1 VTVTFAQGVSR
12 DFDVVIAADGIRSR
26 TRTFIGGDEPRIR
39 ELGLYASY
47 FTIPRSPSDS
57 PSPVSGMGASL
68 ALVGAY
74 VLAGELARHVQPQD
88 AFVAYET
95 RLRPYVTLAQKL
107 PPGVPWLAHPQSRL
121 GIALLHQVLWLA
133 AGPLFR
139 LRKQLAG
146 TSSAAQIDLPDYAL
160 GDSHP

>member
-1 VTVTFAQGVSR
+1 MTVTFAQGVSR

-107 PPGVPWLAHPQSRL
+107 PQAFL
-121 GIALLHQVLWLA
+121 GLRTRSQGSVLRSCTRFF
-133 AGPLFR
+133 GPLFR